1 VSVLMRAREITGRPV
16 VTLDTAEDVAEV
28 RDVVFSH
35 ATASVVGFTLNKRGF
50 LGSPLKELLPW
61 SRVTALGRDALMIE
75 TGAALGAVDR
85 AMEDAAAGGD
95 RDVVGASVMTDGG
108 TRLGTV
114 EDVIVQ
120 VADDA
125 TVVGFEVH
133 GPEVERDRGSATLL
147 IPVDDTLAVSGET
160 LMVPAAAQDFVHD
173 DLSGFGSAVQEFRAR
188 LREGA

>member
-1 VSVLMRAREITGRPV
+1 MSVLMRAREITGRPV

-75 TGAALGAVDR
+75 TGAALGAGDR

>member
-75 TGAALGAVDR
+75 TGAALGAGDR